1 MAGMHT
7 PAISPRRRLFALLEA
22 ERGDLWVAVIFSI
35 AIGLL
40 TLAVPIATQ
49 ALVNTIAF
57 GNLRQPLII
66 LSFLVLSVL
75 VISAI
80 LQLFRFRVVETLQ
93 RRLFVRLASESVGRL
108 LHSSTAAL
116 KMRNGPEIV
125 NLFLD
130 VVTVQKAAATL
141 LVDGLSVV
149 MQTLV
154 GMILLGIY
162 HPWLLMFDAVIL
174 AALLTVIFPL
184 GFHGVGTAVK
194 ESKAKYAL
202 VGWLEEIARNATT
215 FRGKAQAQ
223 FAFERADALVRDYL
237 ACRGKHF
244 SVLLRQFA
252 GSLGMQA
259 LGSAALLGVGGA
271 LVVERQLTLGQLV
284 AAELV
289 VAAVLSGIAK
299 LAKHLETYYDLL
311 AGLDKLGTLTD
322 IEVER
327 SGSEPPPHPAGP
339 MRVVHRTPHRVLT
352 IEPGEKIGL
361 AGLSGSGKST
371 LLDFI
376 GGYSELPGTSVELD
390 GVDLRRLRLEDVR
403 SQIALVRGPELFHG
417 TILEN
422 VCIGRDLSSADV
434 QRALEQVGVWSAIQR
449 FPAGLDTLLA
459 TGGAPLSEGAKQALI
474 IARAIVGK
482 PRLLMIDE
490 ALDAVQDTAERERLT
505 DLLFDPQAP
514 WTLILVTSRPEF
526 LRLCSRVYHMDRE
539 WIGEAA

>member
-1 MAGMHT
+1 MHI
-7 PAISPRRRLFALLEA
+7 PAISPRRRLLALLDA

-57 GNLRQPLII
+57 GNLRQPLVI
-66 LSFLVLSVL
+66 LSILVLSVL
-75 VISAI
+75 AISAV

-116 KMRNGPEIV
+116 KMRNGPELV

-174 AALLTVIFPL
+174 AALLIVIFPL
-184 GFHGVGTAVK
+184 GYHGVGTAVK

-202 VGWLEEIARNATT
+202 VGWLEEIARNSTT

-223 FAFERADALVRDYL
+223 FAFERTDAFVRDYL
-237 ACRGKHF
+237 AYRGKHF
-244 SVLLRQFA
+244 SVLMRQFA

-259 LGSAALLGVGGA
+259 LGSAALLGLGGA

-289 VAAVLSGIAK
+289 VAAVLSGISK

-322 IEVER
+322 LEVEP
-327 SGSEPPPHPAGP
+327 SGVERPAPAAGP
-339 MRVVHRTPHRVLT
+339 MRVVLKSRNHALAV
-352 IEPGEKIGL
+352 EPGEKIGL

-371 LLDFI
+371 LLDLI
-376 GGYSELPGTSVELD
+376 GGYSDLHGSSVELD

-403 SQIALVRGPELFHG
+403 SGIALVRGPEIFHG

-422 VCIGRDLSSADV
+422 VRIGRDISAAEV
-434 QRALEQVGVWSAIQR
+434 QRALEQVAAWTAVQR
-449 FPAGLDTLLA
+449 FPDGLDTMLA
-459 TGGAPLSEGAKQALI
+459 TGGAPLSEGAKQALM

-490 ALDAVQDTAERERLT
+490 ALDAVQDTAERELLT
-505 DLLFDPQAP
+505 QLLFDPEAP
-514 WTLILVTSRPEF
+514 WTLILVTSRPEL
-526 LRLCSRVYHMDRE
+526 LRLCSRVYHMDQE
-539 WIGEAA
+539 LVGEAA